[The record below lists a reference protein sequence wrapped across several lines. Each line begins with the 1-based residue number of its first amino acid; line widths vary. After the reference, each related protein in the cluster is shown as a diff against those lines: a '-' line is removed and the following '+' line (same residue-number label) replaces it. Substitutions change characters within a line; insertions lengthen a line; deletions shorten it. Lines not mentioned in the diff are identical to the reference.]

1 VLEWI
6 YCNRVGTVRYPGTQY
21 MFGVGKNAAI
31 RLIFIHEYDIH
42 GCQPLQV
49 PISDF
54 SERGGVGSSA
64 GEITLITLLETEVVR
79 SVARFCVHHHLALQE
94 LAQKRHQT
102 SAVRW

>member
-1 VLEWI
+1 MLEWI
-6 YCNRVGTVRYPGTQY
+6 YCNRVGTVRYDRTQY

-31 RLIFIHEYDIH
+31 RLIFIHEHGIH

-54 SERGGVGSSA
+54 SERGGIGSSA
-64 GEITLITLLETEVVR
+64 GQITLITLLETEVVR
-79 SVARFCVHHHLALQE
+79 SVARFRVHHHLALQE